1 MKLGILI
8 HPDELSESWVRR
20 ICGSE
25 LSVFGLHPVGGN
37 DAPAS
42 MAELIRDRE
51 RLEPYLE
58 EIRGSGIGIEH
69 EMHALRWFVP
79 AGLSEKHPEWF
90 RMNGD
95 GLRTT
100 DHNICATNGEAL
112 AYIEKRAEEAAR
124 LLPSST
130 HRYHFWIDDVD
141 SAKCHCEKCAAFTA
155 SDQALLIY
163 NAIARGVRRADP
175 SGRQCYLAYH
185 GTLEARY
192 TSCRREIFSLNM
204 RPWTA
209 ISPVRSATRA
219 VKKM

>member
-25 LSVFGLHPVGGN
+25 LSLFGLHPVGGN

-51 RLEPYLE
+51 RLEPYLA

-112 AYIEKRAEEAAR
+112 AYVEKRAEEAAR
-124 LLPSST
+124 LLPSSS
-130 HRYHFWIDDVD
+130 WALVV
-141 SAKCHCEKCAAFTA
+141 SLLSPAA
-155 SDQALLIY
+155 S
-163 NAIARGVRRADP
+163 V
-175 SGRQCYLAYH
+175 
-185 GTLEARY
+185 
-192 TSCRREIFSLNM
+192 
-204 RPWTA
+204 
-209 ISPVRSATRA
+209 
-219 VKKM
+219 